1 VLAPIGRH
9 KQPAAGPGDL
19 SVNLIVQTAG
29 LEKRL
34 FGEHIPTMATI
45 VQCNCGAEYRRTEE
59 KFLEPHTG
67 DAVCAVCGAAL
78 VGKHPR
84 SHVRTYRTSGQKAG
98 MTSPPNALGGANQF
112 AKSIY

>member
-1 VLAPIGRH
+1 M
-9 KQPAAGPGDL
+9 
-19 SVNLIVQTAG
+19 S
-29 LEKRL
+29 
-34 FGEHIPTMATI
+34 TI

-84 SHVRTYRTSGQKAG
+84 SHVKPERLVDVSFGFFASAQ
-98 MTSPPNALGGANQF
+98 NVLGKTDESMSDG
-112 AKSIY
+112 